1 MRKKELKYIKHRQK
15 RLCMLLKASYIELCN
30 DEYIIN
36 GITPLNFRDFL
47 VVHLNYNVEE
57 ANKITQIYEKYDNR
71 FSKQRI
77 ETVA

>member
-1 MRKKELKYIKHRQK
+1 MRKKELKYIKRRQK

-30 DEYIIN
+30 DEYLRN

-47 VVHLNYNVEE
+47 VVQLNYNVEE

>member
-1 MRKKELKYIKHRQK
+1 MRKKELKYIKRRQK
-15 RLCMLLKASYIELCN
+15 RLCMLLKASYIETYN
-30 DEYIIN
+30 DEYLRN

-47 VVHLNYNVEE
+47 VVYMNYNVEE

>member
-1 MRKKELKYIKHRQK
+1 MGKKESKYIKRRQK
-15 RLCMLLKASYIELCN
+15 RLCMLLKASYIETCN

-47 VVHLNYNVEE
+47 VVHMNYNVEE

-71 FSKQRI
+71 F
-77 ETVA
+77 